1 MLQRF
6 IFFLWLFAIVSCQPV
21 DITDDSSYLL
31 YSDPELALQLTP
43 GNAPVETP
51 LQLQL
56 SAENVASISGELIG
70 ISMYMGRI
78 PLKFSQQQEVWQT
91 EFLLGAC
98 SDPNMLWQLE
108 LDVQFKNG
116 EKRKVKQQFKSSW

>member
-51 LQLQL
+51 LQLHL
-56 SAENVASISGELIG
+56 NAKNVVSVSGEITG
-70 ISMYMGRI
+70 ISMYMGKI
-78 PLKFSQQQEVWQT
+78 PLKFSQQQEVWQS

-98 SDPNMLWQLE
+98 SESNMLWQLE
-108 LDVQFKNG
+108 LDVLFEGG
-116 EKRKVKQQFKSSW
+116 EKLKIKQQLTSSW